1 MKKGFLVF
9 AGVLVFGSLISFGCA
24 KKVETAKDTKGAD
37 ERVASAPTPS
47 PDSGSQVR
55 TESPMVRESG
65 SASGLNDVYFD
76 FDKFTVRDD
85 AKPSLQSNSK
95 WLNSNSKARIKIEG
109 HADERGTNEY
119 NIALAEK
126 RAQAVSKYLVTL
138 GVKADR
144 LSTIS
149 YGEEKPQCAAHSEDC
164 WQKNRRAHFT
174 VVGQ

>member
-1 MKKGFLVF
+1 MRKSFLVF

-24 KKVETAKDTKGAD
+24 KKVETAKDAKGAD
-37 ERVASAPTPS
+37 EKVASAPTPS
-47 PDSGSQVR
+47 PDSGSQVK
-55 TESPMVRESG
+55 TESPMIKEAG

-76 FDKFTVRDD
+76 FDKSAVRDD
-85 AKPSLQSNSK
+85 AKSVLQADAK
-95 WLNSNSKARIKIEG
+95 WLNSNAKAKIKIEG

-126 RAQAVSKYLVTL
+126 RAQAVKKYLSTL
-138 GVKADR
+138 GVKAER

-149 YGEEKPQCAAHSEDC
+149 YGEEKPQCKEQNEGC

-174 VVGQ
+174 VAGQ

>member
-24 KKVETAKDTKGAD
+24 KKVETAKDAKGAD
-37 ERVASAPTPS
+37 EKVASAPTPS
-47 PDSGSQVR
+47 PESGSQAK
-55 TESPMVRESG
+55 TESPMVREAG

-76 FDKFTVRDD
+76 FDKSAVRDD
-85 AKPSLQSNSK
+85 AKPALQSNAK
-95 WLNSNSKARIKIEG
+95 WLKSNSNAKIKIEG

-126 RAQAVSKYLVTL
+126 RAQAARKYLATL
-138 GVKADR
+138 GVKSDS
-144 LSTIS
+144 LSIIS
-149 YGEEKPQCAAHSEDC
+149 YGEEKPQCKEQNENC

>member
-1 MKKGFLVF
+1 MRKSFLVF
-9 AGVLVFGSLISFGCA
+9 AVVLVFGSLISFGCA

-95 WLNSNSKARIKIEG
+95 WLNSNSKSKIKIEG

-126 RAQAVSKYLVTL
+126 RAQAAKKYLSTL
-138 GVKADR
+138 GVKSDR

-149 YGEEKPQCAAHSEDC
+149 YGEEKPQCKEQNEDC

>member
-1 MKKGFLVF
+1 MRKSFLVF

-24 KKVETAKDTKGAD
+24 KKVETAKDAKGAD
-37 ERVASAPTPS
+37 EKVASAPTPS
-47 PDSGSQVR
+47 PDSGSQVK
-55 TESPMVRESG
+55 TESPMVKEAG

-76 FDKFTVRDD
+76 FDKSVVRDD
-85 AKPSLQSNSK
+85 AKPVLQTDAK
-95 WLNSNSKARIKIEG
+95 WLNSNSKAKIKIEG

-126 RAQAVSKYLVTL
+126 RAQAVKKYLSTL
-138 GVKADR
+138 GVKAER

-149 YGEEKPQCAAHSEDC
+149 YGEEKPQCKEQNEGC

-174 VVGQ
+174 VAGQ